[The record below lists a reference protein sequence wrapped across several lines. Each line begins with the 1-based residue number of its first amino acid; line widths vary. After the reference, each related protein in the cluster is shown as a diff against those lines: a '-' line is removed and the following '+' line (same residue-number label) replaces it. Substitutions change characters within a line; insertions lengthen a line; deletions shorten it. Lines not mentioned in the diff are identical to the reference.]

1 MNEETVPLSV
11 HLELIQLTITISNE
25 FGMSPFDVLKQQADD
40 VLMFVNYFIDSRK
53 NKNMKQNVNPRG
65 HHNDGFWDF
74 D

>member
-1 MNEETVPLSV
+1 
-11 HLELIQLTITISNE
+11 
-25 FGMSPFDVLKQQADD
+25 MSPFDVLKQQADD
-40 VLMFVNYFIDSRK
+40 VLMFVNYFIDSRQ